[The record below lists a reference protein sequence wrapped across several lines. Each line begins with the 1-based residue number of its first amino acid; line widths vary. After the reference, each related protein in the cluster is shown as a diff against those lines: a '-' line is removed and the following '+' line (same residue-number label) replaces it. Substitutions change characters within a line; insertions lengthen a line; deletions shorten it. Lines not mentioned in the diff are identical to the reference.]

1 MAMKS
6 EELKSALRGIVGF
19 GVTPFH
25 DDLSVDIDAL
35 RQNAAFLAEHCE
47 VVVPLAGN
55 GEIYAL
61 SPEEHKT
68 IGRAVVEEI
77 HGRKPV
83 LVGVGFT
90 MPIARDLAKAAEA
103 YGADGILVLPPYFT
117 HANDDGLFEYY
128 RSIAQATKLG
138 VILFQTRS
146 VNFSPSLLRRLAE
159 VPNVVGLKD
168 EHGDM
173 DQFVRQWRAASDRL
187 ALLCGVGEIL
197 APSYFALGVKAY
209 TSGLI
214 NFMPKT
220 CRKIL
225 AHLEARELEAA
236 AHVVETETMAIYD
249 LRVKRPGYRTLVI
262 KEAMNLCGMNAGRV
276 RPPLAPLPEEDR
288 QALRA
293 VLADLGL
300 LKGEAAHK

>member
-1 MAMKS
+1 MALES
-6 EELKSALRGIVGF
+6 QELKSALRGIVGF
-19 GVTPFH
+19 GVTPFR
-25 DDLSVDIDAL
+25 DDLSVDFDAL
-35 RQNAAFLAEHCE
+35 RQNAAFLAENCE
-47 VVVPLAGN
+47 VIVPLAGN

-68 IGRAVVEEI
+68 IGRSVVEEV
-77 HGRKPV
+77 HGRRPV

-90 MPIARDLAKAAEA
+90 VPIARDLAQAAEA

-128 RSIAQATKLG
+128 RSIAKATKLG
-138 VILFQTRS
+138 VILFQTRA

-159 VPNVVGLKD
+159 VPNIVGLKD

-173 DQFVRQWRAASDRL
+173 DQFVRQWGAVGDRM

-197 APSYFALGVKAY
+197 APSYFALGVKAF
-209 TSGLI
+209 TSGLV
-214 NFMPKT
+214 NFMPET

-225 AHLEARELEAA
+225 AHLDAGELQAA
-236 AHVVETETMAIYD
+236 ARVVDKETVAIYN
-249 LRVKRPGYRTLVI
+249 LREKRPGYRTLVI
-262 KEAMNLCGMNAGRV
+262 KEAMNLRGMKAGRV
-276 RPPLAPLPEEDR
+276 RPPLAPLPEEER
-288 QALRA
+288 QALRII
-293 VLADLGL
+293 LTDLGL